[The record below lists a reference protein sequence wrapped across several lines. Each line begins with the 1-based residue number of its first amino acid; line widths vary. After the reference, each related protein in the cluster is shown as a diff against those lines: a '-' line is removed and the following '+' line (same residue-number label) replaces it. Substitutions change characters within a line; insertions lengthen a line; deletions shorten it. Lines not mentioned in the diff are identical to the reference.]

1 MTTMLMLLY
10 AVVMVSGIYGLALQH
25 RIPRVMQDRLPRE
38 VIYEQIPHVRSQ
50 LLLAAQK
57 LCRSLQT
64 AMPVAAAD
72 PSPPN
77 EGPAPVSD
85 RHSELALITFLKDQV
100 LPYLKARSG
109 NRFRLGSSEFAADAF
124 RFVRLRVAP
133 SYYDRVEQIQ
143 GWCDQRRLL
152 DLQTRLHRWLHNW
165 LFVHVPFS
173 FLLVILTAWHAFVTL
188 FYY

>member
-1 MTTMLMLLY
+1 
-10 AVVMVSGIYGLALQH
+10 VPV
-25 RIPRVMQDRLPRE
+25 
-38 VIYEQIPHVRSQ
+38 
-50 LLLAAQK
+50 
-57 LCRSLQT
+57 
-64 AMPVAAAD
+64 VAAAG

-77 EGPAPVSD
+77 EEPAPVSD
-85 RHSELALITFLKDQV
+85 RDSESALITFLEDQV
-100 LPYLKARSG
+100 LPYLKASSG
-109 NRFRLGSSEFAADAF
+109 NRYRLGSSEFAADAF